1 MKKLVSLLLCLMLLG
16 SAAMA
21 ETVLNGG
28 ENRGI
33 SFEKADLNDPIE
45 GLSPVTGRLLSQVAA
60 DAPATGFAGQALTGR
75 YMPIIVQIDNADG
88 GIGYDSTTGKAPAS
102 PVASTTLG
110 TTPVPPFS
118 FLASSVYCAYNF
130 WFLSLFT
137 G

>member
-33 SFEKADLNDPIE
+33 SFEKADLNDPID

-88 GIGYDSTTGKAPAS
+88 GIGYDSTTGKA
-102 PVASTTLG
+102 TM
-110 TTPVPPFS
+110 
-118 FLASSVYCAYNF
+118 CK
-130 WFLSLFT
+130 W
-137 G
+137 

>member
-75 YMPIIVQIDNADG
+75 YMPIIVQIDNAASDTIPPPARRPDTVPLG
-88 GIGYDSTTGKAPAS
+88 APS
-102 PVASTTLG
+102 MLMSYMKRPCTVRG
-110 TTPVPPFS
+110 TPVSAFCSP
-118 FLASSVYCAYNF
+118 
-130 WFLSLFT
+130 T
-137 G
+137 